1 MSTNR
6 GSSLRIMRVQGGGG
20 VRPDGGLRRQADSE
34 YQNKHKDTHANS
46 EDKEEEEEASEKEV
60 EMLRVLR
67 AE

>member
-1 MSTNR
+1 M
-6 GSSLRIMRVQGGGG
+6 GGKG
-20 VRPDGGLRRQADSE
+20 DRRTVEQADSE

-46 EDKEEEEEASEKEV
+46 EDVEEEEEASEKEV

>member
-1 MSTNR
+1 M
-6 GSSLRIMRVQGGGG
+6 
-20 VRPDGGLRRQADSE
+20 RPDGGLRRQADSE